1 MENTDSY
8 EVDAITPD
16 LATGYARDSSG
27 VRVSNVYTKPAR
39 GSSAGG
45 GYSTSEDLLK
55 FTIALK
61 NNKLL
66 GADQTRRILQG
77 GLGVA
82 GGAPGINAALEMD
95 RRGGYT
101 VIVLSN
107 YDPPSATDVSQQI
120 RKWIASIEE

>member
-1 MENTDSY
+1 
-8 EVDAITPD
+8 
-16 LATGYARDSSG
+16 G
-27 VRVSNVYTKPAR
+27 VSNVYTKPAR
-39 GSSAGG
+39 GSSADG
-45 GYSTSEDLLK
+45 GYSTAEDLLK

-77 GLGVA
+77 GLGGA

-95 RRGGYT
+95 RRGGYPG
-101 VIVLSN
+101 ILLSN
-107 YDPPSATDVSQQI
+107 YDPPRPTDVSQQG